1 MPIPNQTHDRCQ
13 GQSRLSRAVTMA
25 VARADLIEAID
36 RALLAGMT
44 GPDIM
49 AIVHQRIHHHRRS
62 VMRTTAATPQ
72 RRQF

>member
-1 MPIPNQTHDRCQ
+1 MPIPNPAQDRCQ
-13 GQSRLSRAVTMA
+13 RKSRLSRAITMA
-25 VARADLIEAID
+25 VARADLIDAID

-49 AIVHQRIHHHRRS
+49 AVVHQRIDHHRRQA
-62 VMRTTAATPQ
+62 TCATATPQ